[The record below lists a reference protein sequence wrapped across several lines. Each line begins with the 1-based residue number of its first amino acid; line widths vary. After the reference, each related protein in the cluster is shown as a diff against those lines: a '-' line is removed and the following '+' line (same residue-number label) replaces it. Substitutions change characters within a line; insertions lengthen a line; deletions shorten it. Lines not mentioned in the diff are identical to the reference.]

1 MNNMNGSVR
10 VIIKTNRHT
19 YSEEVVEQLSSFAK
33 IHEYDGR
40 KDFKEAWQKW
50 MEEPDIKNLIG
61 SEVARLTANGLSG
74 DILDRMYK
82 SARYYYRKKGCET
95 VTEPTIR
102 KEYEGLP
109 RSVLKTI
116 DDYIYSEINRNILET
131 EKDGNHII
139 ALTAAKSFTT
149 YCKLHY
155 DVISDLLPPMNDEDK
170 VNKNMREELK
180 KVTDRLKKT
189 YKNRFYNIKVAL
201 QDPVVV

>member
-1 MNNMNGSVR
+1 MNSTVR
-10 VIIKTNRHT
+10 VTIKTNRHT

-33 IHEYDGR
+33 VHEYDGR
-40 KDFKEAWQKW
+40 KEFKEAWHKW
-50 MEEPDIKNLIG
+50 MEEPDIKNLIVT
-61 SEVARLTANGLSG
+61 ELARLTLNGLTG

-82 SARYYYRKKGCET
+82 SARYYYRKKGGEA

-109 RSVLKTI
+109 RTVLKTI
-116 DDYIYSEINRNILET
+116 DDYIYSEINRNIAET
-131 EKDGNHII
+131 EKGGGNHII
-139 ALTAAKSFTT
+139 TITAAKSFTT

-155 DVISDLLPPMNDEDK
+155 DVISDLLPP
-170 VNKNMREELK
+170 VNNEANCNVNTNMREELK

-189 YKNRFYNIKVAL
+189 YKNRFYNIKVSL